1 MKNINWKRICVD
13 VLLLFIPELMRLV
26 NNWVDK
32 KKEEKE

>member
-1 MKNINWKRICVD
+1 MKNINWKRIAVD

-32 KKEEKE
+32 KKETKE

>member
-1 MKNINWKRICVD
+1 MKNINWKRIAVD

-32 KKEEKE
+32 KKKD